1 MDYLNWLQSTLTASA
16 IACGY
21 TSFVI
26 KCWNERDIEQ
36 NEGLLVV
43 TENTINVVLKALPN
57 TISYYVQSNPYEI
70 TVISE
75 ANDIKGTQ
83 EILSYF
89 TSTYNYYFQQ
99 LSEKNSDNVTQLNTY
114 KHAYSS
120 AVLVDP
126 YMQQGV
132 TVRGIFLIN
141 ANITVINN
149 VADIYSSDGVLGSI
163 TVNGVD
169 YKLTSFSFAYV
180 MNPNVSVAGNVSDLS
195 TTIAQNG
202 SFSLS
207 IGTPCVSSSLV
218 TSAITQALGG
228 LSSNT
233 AYNVA
238 FSVGGISFNN
248 IMRLASVSF
257 TSSPDDAPVLALG
270 FTV

>member
-99 LSEKNSDNVTQLNTY
+99 LSEKNSDNVTQL
-114 KHAYSS
+114 
-120 AVLVDP
+120 
-126 YMQQGV
+126 
-132 TVRGIFLIN
+132 
-141 ANITVINN
+141 
-149 VADIYSSDGVLGSI
+149 
-163 TVNGVD
+163 
-169 YKLTSFSFAYV
+169 
-180 MNPNVSVAGNVSDLS
+180 LS
-195 TTIAQNG
+195 
-202 SFSLS
+202 
-207 IGTPCVSSSLV
+207 
-218 TSAITQALGG
+218 
-228 LSSNT
+228 
-233 AYNVA
+233 
-238 FSVGGISFNN
+238 
-248 IMRLASVSF
+248 
-257 TSSPDDAPVLALG
+257 
-270 FTV
+270 